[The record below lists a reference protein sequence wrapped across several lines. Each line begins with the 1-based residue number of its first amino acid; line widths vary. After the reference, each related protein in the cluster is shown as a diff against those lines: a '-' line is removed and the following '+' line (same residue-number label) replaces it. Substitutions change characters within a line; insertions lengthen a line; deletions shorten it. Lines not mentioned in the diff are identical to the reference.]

1 MRLGE
6 GSSVSGGQPGSFPR
20 AAAIIG
26 LGLIGGSLALRF
38 RGAGVWV
45 TGIDVDTRV
54 LTAARARNAAD
65 QTSEA
70 LAAVANADLVVIA
83 TPLERI
89 VETAVAV
96 APHLRSGA
104 VLTDT
109 GSVKAPIVAAIE
121 NALPAGV
128 RFVGGHPIA
137 GSEGQGFAAADPGLL
152 DGRPY
157 VLTPTSRTHP
167 EAVTA
172 MRDLIVRLGMRPVLL
187 DPVQHD
193 ELAAQISHL
202 PYLVSVALQRSAA
215 GDALEIAGRG
225 FADMTRIARSP
236 AAMWEAICRANRAAI
251 LRAIASFESELG
263 RVRRALESDRAG
275 GTPGETPGDLH
286 ITLGQRGDR

>member
-1 MRLGE
+1 MSE
-6 GSSVSGGQPGSFPR
+6 SQPGSFPR
-20 AAAIIG
+20 AASSAAVIG
-26 LGLIGGSLALRF
+26 LGLIGGSLALRL
-38 RGAGVWV
+38 RAAGMSV
-45 TGIDVDTRV
+45 TGIDVDALV
-54 LTAARARNAAD
+54 LTAARARNAVD

-70 LAAVANADLVVIA
+70 LAGVAKADVVFIA
-83 TPLERI
+83 TPLDQI

-96 APHLRSGA
+96 APHLRSA
-104 VLTDT
+104 AILTDT

-121 NALPAGV
+121 SALPTGV

-137 GSEGQGFAAADPGLL
+137 GSEGQGFAAADPRLL
-152 DGRPY
+152 DGRPF

-172 MRDLIVRLGMRPVLL
+172 MRDVIARLGMRPVLL

-236 AAMWEAICRANRAAI
+236 AAMWETICRSNRAAI
-251 LRAIASFESELG
+251 LRAIASFEGELA
-263 RVRRALESDRAG
+263 RLRRGLESDRIG
-275 GTPGETPGDLH
+275 GALGETPGDAH